1 LNLKLKPR
9 KKITPLRFYHPK
21 GMMRWVNGGR
31 ESGRER
37 EEEKI
42 KFPVKM
48 NQRKRENGRE
58 KKSNVFVPILSR
70 VTS

>member
-1 LNLKLKPR
+1 MGEWWKS
-9 KKITPLRFYHPK
+9 KIR
-21 GMMRWVNGGR
+21 R

-58 KKSNVFVPILSR
+58 KKI
-70 VTS
+70 